1 MGRSLMLDRR
11 RLLGLGAGAAAALAA
26 AGCSNSQAG
35 SADGKTT
42 VTLLNWEQTEGMPLG
57 KAIEEFQRLNPDI
70 TVEVQPTVTG
80 DAYDTKMRTV
90 LAGSNPPDVFRI
102 NDDYVQEFTENG
114 TLVDL
119 APFAQQDNLTESDF
133 APEVYNFGRQSD
145 GRLTSWQLGYQPA
158 MVFYNK
164 DMFAAAGVD
173 LPPTSWSSEGWMWED
188 FLAAA
193 QELTQGQDQ
202 YGAIVSA
209 SSNYEQTFAHNNGS
223 PTGIWSAD
231 GMKFTLADPE
241 GLEAVRWVS
250 DLTCQHQVQPPWAQ
264 LLQANSNIQMFAQ
277 GKAAMVFERVG
288 SIPYLRETITSFDW
302 DVAPP
307 PAGTA
312 DQATEAS
319 VICFGVPAKA
329 KNQEA
334 AWKLLSFLASPQG
347 GQIVAEGGS
356 FVPVNIEAAE
366 KLYADSTA
374 KPEHSS
380 LLAESAKHLTATS
393 KTTNTSGARQI
404 YRPALDAVYNCEASA
419 DEVLQGVRGQV
430 DQALTRG

>member
-1 MGRSLMLDRR
+1 MGTSWGLTRR
-11 RLLGLGAGAAAALAA
+11 RLLGLGVGTAAAFAA
-26 AGCSNSQAG
+26 AGCSNGQAG

-42 VTLLNWEQTEGMPLG
+42 VTFLNWEETEGMPLG

-70 TVEVQPTVTG
+70 VVEVQPTVTG
-80 DAYDTKMRTV
+80 DGYDTKMRTV
-90 LAGSNPPDVFRI
+90 LAGNNPPDVFRI

-119 APFAQQDNLTESDF
+119 APFAEQDGLTESDF
-133 APEVYNFGRQSD
+133 APEVYNFGRQGD

-173 LPPTSWSSEGWMWED
+173 LPPTTWSSDGWTWED

-193 QELTQGQDQ
+193 RELTDGQQQ
-202 YGAIVSA
+202 YGAVVSA
-209 SSNYEQTFAHNNGS
+209 STNYEQTFAHNNGS
-223 PTGIWSAD
+223 PTGIWSED
-231 GMKFTLADPE
+231 GTGFTLADPE
-241 GLEAVRWVS
+241 GLEAVQWVT
-250 DLTCQHQVQPPWAQ
+250 DLTCQHQVQPPWAE

-277 GKAAMVFERVG
+277 GKVAMVFERVG

-302 DVAPP
+302 DIAPP

-319 VICFGVPAKA
+319 VICFGIPEKA
-329 KNQEA
+329 QNQEA
-334 AWKLLSFLASPQG
+334 AWKLLSFLASPDG
-347 GQIVAEGGS
+347 GQIVAQGGS

-366 KLYADSTA
+366 QLYANSTE
-374 KPEHSS
+374 KPEHSD
-380 LLAESAKHLTATS
+380 LLAESANHLTATS
-393 KTTNTSGARQI
+393 KTTNTSGARLI
-404 YRPALDAVYNCEASA
+404 YRPALDAVYNCEVPAA
-419 DEVLQGVRGQV
+419 EALQGVRTQV
-430 DQALTRG
+430 EQALTRG